1 MQTSITRRPGGR
13 RVPAR
18 EAGGFQALSAL
29 SLALAVFLAPAA
41 GVADASLPLL
51 TAEEAV
57 ALALRNNFE
66 LALVREETAQAR
78 LDRLTG
84 LGPFLPSVS
93 ASADHTGWFDGEPS
107 PRTTVGVSA
116 NLELFSGF
124 RSAYAY
130 KRLGLRETGAEIR
143 ERGAVESTVE
153 AVLAAYYEVALQ
165 QERLAALRETLAVS
179 QERARLA
186 EARRGVG
193 AGSQLELLQ
202 ALADRNADSS
212 AVLEQELALRAA
224 RIALN
229 NLLARDAEAAFVVHD
244 SIPVEDAPPVA
255 AWRAALTERNAA
267 IAAAR
272 QDLLAAEASVKEA
285 RGARLPTL
293 TGSVGYSEAPE
304 AINAGSTASSG
315 SATYGLRL
323 TLPLFDALRTR
334 QATGTAAINLRRSEI
349 ALRRAEQEAV
359 AAFADAAARHAA
371 GVQRMSLEERNLEVA
386 RLQAEAAQ
394 ERYRTGAA
402 APLEFRDAQQRLLAA
417 RVRLATA
424 RQSALRAGIAL
435 RRLSGTLAAPFAEE
449 TSR

>member
-1 MQTSITRRPGGR
+1 M
-13 RVPAR
+13 
-18 EAGGFQALSAL
+18 
-29 SLALAVFLAPAA
+29 
-41 GVADASLPLL
+41 
-51 TAEEAV
+51 
-57 ALALRNNFE
+57 ALRDNFA

-84 LGPFLPSVS
+84 LGPFLPTVT
-93 ASADHTGWFDGEPS
+93 ASADRGGELDGAPP

-124 RSAYAY
+124 RSTFAYR
-130 KRLGLRETGAEIR
+130 RLGIQETAAGIR
-143 ERGAVESTVE
+143 ERGAVENTVE
-153 AVLAAYYEVALQ
+153 AVLAAYYDVALQ

-212 AVLEQELALRAA
+212 AVIEQELALGAA
-224 RIALN
+224 RISLN
-229 NLLARDAEAAFVVHD
+229 GLLARGADEAFVVHD
-244 SIPVEDAPPVA
+244 SIPVEEAPPVA
-255 AWRAALTERNAA
+255 AWRAALPERNAA

-272 QDLLAAEASVKEA
+272 EDRRAVESSLKEA
-285 RGARLPTL
+285 RSARLPTL
-293 TGSVGYSEAPE
+293 TGSVGYSEAPDVLNDD
-304 AINAGSTASSG
+304 ATSSSG

-323 TLPLFDALRTR
+323 SLPLFDALRTR

-349 ALRRAEQEAV
+349 ALRRIEQETA
-359 AAFADAAARHAA
+359 AAFSDAAARHAA
-371 GVQRMSLEERNLEVA
+371 GVHRMNLEERNLEVA
-386 RLQAEAAQ
+386 RLQAEAAR
-394 ERYRTGAA
+394 ERYRAGAA

-435 RRLSGTLAAPFAEE
+435 RRLSGTLAAPLPFTEE
-449 TSR
+449 SSR